1 LSAVGVLRRVAGL
14 VQVTALGN
22 PALLER
28 MSGALLEIRA
38 LFAAGDTDGEE
49 LGQGQGG
56 GHLGQPG

>member
-1 LSAVGVLRRVAGL
+1 MRRVAGL